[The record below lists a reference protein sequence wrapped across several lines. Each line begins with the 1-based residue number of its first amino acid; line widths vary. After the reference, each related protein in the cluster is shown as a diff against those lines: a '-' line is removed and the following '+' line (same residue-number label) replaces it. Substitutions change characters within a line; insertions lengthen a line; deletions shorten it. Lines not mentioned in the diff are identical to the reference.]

1 MWEKFTRVCQVC
13 ETLPSCTLKVCVL
26 FDVYF
31 NKDYNHLGVKIE
43 FSGKVFSKHEVVGLI
58 PSTAK
63 LANQRAPHKKHYKF

>member
-1 MWEKFTRVCQVC
+1 MKCCPASALRSVFF
-13 ETLPSCTLKVCVL
+13 LM
-26 FDVYF
+26 YIF

-63 LANQRAPHKKHYKF
+63 LTNQTAPHKKPL